1 MAEVGETHPALSPA
15 LPREVVLRVS
25 GVEERVQAAVVKQAA
40 IT

>member
-1 MAEVGETHPALSPA
+1 MAEVGEAHPALSPA

-25 GVEERVQAAVVKQAA
+25 GVQEGVQAAVVKQAA